1 MQSLFV
7 GWHIKH
13 IFLRENMNKFL
24 LFILMVSTICAVDM
38 KAKRKKEFV
47 VTVTIVNQNG
57 TGIKKSR
64 VVLLDKNGEKIK
76 NGKTN
81 KNGQYTFKKLK
92 AGSYTLLAEH
102 KSEGDGEKKFNLI
115 GKDLE
120 FTIRLNS
127 ELPIKKIIDD
137 DLNLNQFAIQ
147 KKLPEQREPEI
158 NRKLK
163 FEELFFDYE
172 TNLNALKKE
181 VDSLKSVV
189 KGYQKGQT
197 MPNIS
202 EEILDVIKVPS
213 FQHRVELQNGT
224 VVSGDLIEESDS
236 TLIIDTQ
243 IGRLV
248 LKKELVIRMEE
259 LEKPGPKVVFVGD
272 PFVDKYPDRH
282 IFSGKVKNIGDIRAD
297 FVRVFGTLFDQTTKT
312 AGLDSIFVKGK
323 KITYRTNVVSDTA
336 LEPGQISPYVLSVK
350 IKKGHKAEYH
360 TMDIKWE
367 QTR

>member
-1 MQSLFV
+1 
-7 GWHIKH
+7 
-13 IFLRENMNKFL
+13 MNKFL
-24 LFILMVSTICAVDM
+24 SYVLIMNTMFAIDM

-47 VTVTIVNQNG
+47 VTVTIINQNG
-57 TGIKKSR
+57 TGVKKSR
-64 VVLLDKNGEKIK
+64 VVLLDIDGEKIK
-76 NGKTN
+76 DGKTN

-102 KSEGDGEKKFNLI
+102 KKEGDGEKKFNLL
-115 GKDLE
+115 GKDLD
-120 FTIRLNS
+120 FTIKLNS
-127 ELPIKKIIDD
+127 DLPVKDLVEDELD
-137 DLNLNQFAIQ
+137 LNQFV
-147 KKLPEQREPEI
+147 KEEKLPEQRKVQ
-158 NRKLK
+158 NNKKLK

-172 TNLNALKKE
+172 ANLNALKKE

-202 EEILDVIKVPS
+202 EKILDVIKVPS

-224 VVSGDLIEESDS
+224 IVSGDLIEESDS
-236 TLIIDTQ
+236 ALVLETQ

-248 LKKELVIRMEE
+248 LKKEMVIRMEE
-259 LEKPGPKVVFVGD
+259 LKKPGPKVVFIGD

-282 IFSGKVKNIGDIRAD
+282 IFSGKVKNVGDIRAD
-297 FVRVFGTLFDQTTKT
+297 FVRVYGTLFDQTTKT
-312 AGLDSIFVKGK
+312 SGLDSIFVKGK

-336 LEPGQISPYVLSVK
+336 LEPGQISTYVLPVK
-350 IKKGHKAEYH
+350 VKNGQKAEYH